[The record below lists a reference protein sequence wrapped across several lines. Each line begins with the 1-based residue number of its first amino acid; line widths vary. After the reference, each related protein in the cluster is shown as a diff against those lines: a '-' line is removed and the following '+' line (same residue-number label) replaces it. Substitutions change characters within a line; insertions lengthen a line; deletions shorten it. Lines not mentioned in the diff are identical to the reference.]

1 MGLFHK
7 RKHLKGEKAGRN
19 VMQMVTT
26 YGEHYYSW
34 DGKLYDSDIVRSC
47 IRPKVK
53 AAGKIVGKHIRAEP
67 GSLKVN
73 PDANIRFLLSEPN
86 PYMTGQ
92 QFQEKVATQLCL
104 NNNAFILI
112 VRDVNGK
119 PMQLYPVPCVM
130 CETKYINDEL
140 HLKFQYRN
148 GKTGIFPYEQII
160 HLRQDFNEHD
170 IFGESP
176 APALA
181 SMMEV
186 IRTIDQGIVK
196 AIKNSGL
203 IRWLLTFNQSLREE
217 DIKKQVENFV
227 KNYLDI
233 ESETFGAAGVD
244 AKATATRIEP
254 KDYVPNA
261 LQTKETINRIYSFFN
276 TSEKIIQSRWTEDEW
291 NAYYEAEIEPLAVQM
306 GETYSV
312 RLFSRRERG
321 CGNRIVFEASNLQC
335 ASLGSKLA
343 MQAMVDRGAMT
354 PNEWRAVMNMAPIEG
369 GDQPIRRLDTQVVDM
384 AERLLGMAD
393 VLDTGKVAAIAG
405 LMGKLLEAARAGP
418 LMPLLDAH
426 TGTGTAEKRMSLG
439 VQEEQLLKTAERGK
453 DEAQDQYQGCD
464 GSQ

>member
-1 MGLFHK
+1 MGLFGK
-7 RKHLKGEKAGRN
+7 RKNLKNIKAGKD

-34 DGKLYDSDIVRSC
+34 NGKLYDSDIVRSC

-53 AAGKIVGKHIRAEP
+53 AAGKLAGKHIRADTE
-67 GSLKVN
+67 GLKVN
-73 PDANIRFLLSEPN
+73 PDANIRFLLTEPN

-112 VRDVNGK
+112 VRDINGK
-119 PMQLYPVPCVM
+119 PMQLYPIPCVM
-130 CETKYINDEL
+130 CETKYINEEL

-148 GKTGIFPYEQII
+148 GKTGTFPYEQII

-186 IRTIDQGIVK
+186 IGTIDQGIIK

-203 IRWLLTFNQSLREE
+203 IRWLLMFNQSLRDE

-227 KNYLDI
+227 KNYLSI

-276 TSEKIIQSRWTEDEW
+276 TNEKIIQSRWTEDEW

-321 CGNRIVFEASNLQC
+321 CGNSIVFEASNLQC
-335 ASLGSKLA
+335 ASLSSKLNLL
-343 MQAMVDRGAMT
+343 AMVDRGAMT
-354 PNEWRAVMNMAPIEG
+354 PNEWRETLNMAPIEG
-369 GDQPIRRLDTQVVDM
+369 GDRPIRRLDTQVVDM
-384 AERLLGMAD
+384 TNRLMDMAGEMD
-393 VLDTGKVAAIAG
+393 NGKVVALAG
-405 LMGKLLEAARAGP
+405 VMEKLLEADRARA
-418 LMPLLDAH
+418 D
-426 TGTGTAEKRMSLG
+426 KRLS
-439 VQEEQLLKTAERGK
+439 EAAERK
-453 DEAQDQYQGCD
+453 ENEAQNQYTGRD
-464 GSQ
+464 GPE